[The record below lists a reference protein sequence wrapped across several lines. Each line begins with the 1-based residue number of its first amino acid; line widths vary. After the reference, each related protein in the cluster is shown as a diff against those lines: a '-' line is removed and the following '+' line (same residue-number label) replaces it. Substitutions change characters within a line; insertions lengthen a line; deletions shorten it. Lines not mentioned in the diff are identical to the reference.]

1 MQVFSDIDKFKC
13 SGSTAV
19 AIGKFD
25 GIHKGHVKLLQ
36 QVLNEKKNGYEA
48 LAFTFERPIA
58 DFFTGGISQV
68 LTTNEEKREYLSE
81 LGFDYEIIM
90 PVNADT
96 VSIAPEIFL
105 RDIIAGKLH
114 AGVIAA
120 GPDLSFG
127 RNGSGNF
134 ELLSKMA
141 DDSGYR
147 ALKVDKVRYSG
158 EDISSTLVRDHVSSG
173 DMEYAGQ
180 LLGHPY
186 SVDGRVTYGR
196 HLGRTL
202 DMPTV
207 NLEPE
212 PFKLLPPFGVYFSDI
227 IIGTDRYHGI
237 TNIGIKPTVTDEG
250 KITVETYI
258 YDFNDDLYGEKLRVE
273 LMHFHRSEIKFS
285 DIFELKKQMHD
296 DMLKGREYFQLR

>member
-1 MQVFSDIDKFKC
+1 
-13 SGSTAV
+13 
-19 AIGKFD
+19 
-25 GIHKGHVKLLQ
+25 
-36 QVLNEKKNGYEA
+36 
-48 LAFTFERPIA
+48 
-58 DFFTGGISQV
+58 
-68 LTTNEEKREYLSE
+68 
-81 LGFDYEIIM
+81 
-90 PVNADT
+90 
-96 VSIAPEIFL
+96 
-105 RDIIAGKLH
+105 
-114 AGVIAA
+114 
-120 GPDLSFG
+120 
-127 RNGSGNF
+127 
-134 ELLSKMA
+134 
-141 DDSGYR
+141 
-147 ALKVDKVRYSG
+147 
-158 EDISSTLVRDHVSSG
+158 
-173 DMEYAGQ
+173 MEYAGQ